1 LSSGVFV
8 SFAGDR
14 TSKGDSKDILVVVQ
28 SQAARLDILVALL
41 CQAAHLDILGVARFL
56 VEVEQLQEV
65 QPSSLVALCVLQA
78 DVHLSRT
85 SVRAPPG
92 IRAEEHLDNRSRAL
106 KARQDSHGDESVFLG
121 GHVA

>member
-1 LSSGVFV
+1 M
-8 SFAGDR
+8 A
-14 TSKGDSKDILVVVQ
+14 VQ
-28 SQAARLDILVALL
+28 SQAARPDILVALRF
-41 CQAAHLDILGVARFL
+41 QAAHLDILGVARFL

-65 QPSSLVALCVLQA
+65 QLSSLVVLCVLHA

-85 SVRAPPG
+85 SVGVPPG

-106 KARQDSHGDESVFLG
+106 EARQDSHGDEPVFLG